1 MLFKKFSSLSL
12 HFIQGF
18 IIFVWKKKNG
28 RSIKHESMEQNES
41 GHLDLKEYICL
52 FLPRSAE
59 YESLEPSLKLNYH
72 HFSKAGGCLAFTMR
86 RI

>member
-1 MLFKKFSSLSL
+1 
-12 HFIQGF
+12 
-18 IIFVWKKKNG
+18 
-28 RSIKHESMEQNES
+28 MEQIES
-41 GHLDLKEYICL
+41 GHLDLKEHICF

-72 HFSKAGGCLAFTMR
+72 HHSQAGGCLVFALR